1 MFFSYYTLNS
11 FYVHQQNV
19 LSLYSEEA
27 GTTMSH
33 SGMCTAFFLGPSE
46 PATGIGDTAEY
57 WSVRQTTD
65 GTAEL
70 VLRARLRP
78 TNSRN
83 PRHFDI
89 IEGGRDSVSD
99 TCCT

>member
-46 PATGIGDTAEY
+46 PATENGDSAEY
-57 WSVRQTTD
+57 
-65 GTAEL
+65 
-70 VLRARLRP
+70 
-78 TNSRN
+78 
-83 PRHFDI
+83 
-89 IEGGRDSVSD
+89 
-99 TCCT
+99 